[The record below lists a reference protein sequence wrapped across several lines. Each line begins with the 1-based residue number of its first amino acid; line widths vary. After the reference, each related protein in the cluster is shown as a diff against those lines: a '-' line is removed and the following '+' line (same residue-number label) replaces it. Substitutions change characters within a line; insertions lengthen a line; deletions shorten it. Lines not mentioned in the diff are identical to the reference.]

1 MDSSYDT
8 LYTAV
13 ADSPSPLGIRTLA
26 KKTGIQKKRVRVI
39 MREQEKNGKVVRV
52 NPGRVGSCK
61 SKQSIFCIPDNKY
74 YC

>member
-1 MDSSYDT
+1 MESLYDT

-26 KKTGIQKKRVRVI
+26 KKTGIQKKRVRAV
-39 MREQEKNGKVVRV
+39 MREHEKNKKVVRV
-52 NPGRVGSCK
+52 NPGRVGSFK
-61 SKQSIFCIPDNKY
+61 SKQTIFCIPDNKY

>member
-26 KKTGIQKKRVRVI
+26 KKTGIQKKRVRAI
-39 MREQEKNGKVVRV
+39 MRQQEKSGKVVRV
-52 NPGRVGSCK
+52 DPIRVGSFK
-61 SKQSIFCIPDNKY
+61 SKQSIFCVPDNKH

>member
-26 KKTGIQKKRVRVI
+26 KKTGIQKKRVRAI

-61 SKQSIFCIPDNKY
+61 LKQSIFCIPDNKY